1 MPRFIW
7 KEEKRE
13 RGEMIPHMEGGEE
26 DGDGEMLKTNGRDR
40 DDGNGIGSF
49 ILTFNL

>member
-1 MPRFIW
+1 MPRFTW
-7 KEEKRE
+7 EEEKRE
-13 RGEMIPHMEGGEE
+13 RGERNPHMEGGE